1 MFDLLAK
8 TRVFNGLAAR
18 EVEKA
23 MEGIHFQLRSYHND
37 DIIAYAGEAY
47 DHLLLLIEGSV
58 RGEISKFDGQQVVV
72 SEIHAPG
79 SFAEAF
85 LYASKNKLKI
95 NVKATSEVRLL
106 SIGKEYLNR
115 LMHKDIRI
123 LENYLNI
130 ISNRFVIVTEKLN
143 FMMIKTVKG
152 RLAYYMLNRQE
163 VLNGAEQFPLGRTHQ
178 ELAVFLGI
186 TRPALTRNLLE
197 MKEEGIIDIDRKR
210 VTIRNRDMLNRLVQ

>member
-8 TRVFNGLAAR
+8 TRVFKGLTG
-18 EVEKA
+18 EEIENA
-23 MEGIHFQLRSYHND
+23 MKGIHYQMRSFKND
-37 DIIAYAGEAY
+37 EIIAYAGDIY

-85 LYASKNKLKI
+85 LYAGKNRLKI
-95 NVKATSEVRLL
+95 NIKATSDVQLL
-106 SIGKEYLNR
+106 SIGKDYLNR

-152 RLAYYMLNRQE
+152 RLAYYILNRQE
-163 VLNGAEQFPLGRTHQ
+163 ILNGAERFPLGRTHQ

-197 MKEEGIIDIDRKR
+197 MKEEGIIDIDRKLLS
-210 VTIRNRDMLNRLVQ
+210 ICNRERLNRLIQ